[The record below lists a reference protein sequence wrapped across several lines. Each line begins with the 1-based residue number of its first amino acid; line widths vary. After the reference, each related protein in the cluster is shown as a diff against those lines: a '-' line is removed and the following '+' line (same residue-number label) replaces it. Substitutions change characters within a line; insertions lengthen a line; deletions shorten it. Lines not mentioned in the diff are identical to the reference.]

1 MLTKL
6 YDFSP
11 PSLLR
16 LCGAYSAIFT
26 PEINDNLGSVDGALP
41 YEMHGLPGFVG
52 GTGDGVAAFEVL
64 EKPRHVAAE
73 RTHRL
78 HSLGVALALA
88 LVAPE
93 HDVPVLRRD
102 DWAVQH
108 LKGHVHALKRS
119 CRTAAPAH
127 RDGGGRFG
135 FDMRPTRKADTLP
148 HGEECAVGLAVVGGR
163 TYHERIGRRKLPDD
177 AVGDVVIEDAAS
189 ERLLDA
195 LVASAAAAN
204 RLLAD
209 PDGLGFDSL
218 GSKGVGDFL
227 ERPRRVAVFT
237 RASVDE
243 QYFHF
248 VPFCLTRRC
257 GDAEGYCCEGLRP
270 V

>member
-41 YEMHGLPGFVG
+41 YEMHGLPELVG
-52 GTGDGVAAFEVL
+52 GAGDGVAAFEVL
-64 EKPRHVAAE
+64 DEPRHIASESA
-73 RTHRL
+73 HRL
-78 HSLGVALALA
+78 HPLGVAFALA
-88 LVAPE
+88 LVASE

-102 DWAVQH
+102 DRAVQH
-108 LKGHVHALKRS
+108 LERHIHALERR

-127 RDGGGRFG
+127 RDRGGRLCL
-135 FDMRPTRKADTLP
+135 DVCPTRKADTLP
-148 HGEECAVGLAVVGGR
+148 HGEKCAVGLAVVGGR
-163 TYHERIGRRKLPDD
+163 TYHECIGRRKLLDD
-177 AVGDVVIEDAAS
+177 AVGDIVVEDAAS

-195 LVASAAAAN
+195 LVASAASAH

-209 PDGLGFDSL
+209 PDGLGLDPFGD
-218 GSKGVGDFL
+218 KGVGYFL
-227 ERPRRVAVFT
+227 ERPRRVAVLT

-248 VPFCLTRRC
+248 VPFWHFYLTQRR
-257 GDAEGYCCEGLRP
+257 GEA
-270 V
+270 